1 MNVICKIFG
10 HNYDPTPDSS
20 ESSNAY
26 FRHNCLRKNC
36 DEFFGRYKLESFE
49 KQSSY
54 YKFHETFWDSAT
66 WNFIKIVVSAFLGV
80 FSVFLIL
87 FLIIGT
93 VTILF
98 GSIECTEYAKLGI
111 ETRYT
116 FWTNCMANHP
126 KFGWLPIDEYF
137 RTINLNIP

>member
-54 YKFHETFWDSAT
+54 YKFHETFWDSTAWEAT
-66 WNFIKIVVSAFLGV
+66 KIFGSTILAV
-80 FSVFLIL
+80 FFVFFLIAL
-87 FLIIGT
+87 VGSFFSSIG
-93 VTILF
+93 
-98 GSIECTEYAKLGI
+98 CTEYAKLGI